1 VTILL
6 IKAAEAITIPVL
18 VVHDNQDY
26 EVPVKAGIHIY
37 QHLQRRIKL
46 SRSVWAPKILGDEK
60 VIEK

>member
-26 EVPVKAGIHIY
+26 EVPVKAGIIFTNIF
-37 QHLQRRIKL
+37 LK
-46 SRSVWAPKILGDEK
+46 AN
-60 VIEK
+60 

>member
-37 QHLQRRIKL
+37 QHLQRRINY
-46 SRSVWAPKILGDEK
+46 RSVWAPKILGDEK